1 MQAFRSEL
9 IEGLSAVPKSIS
21 PKWLYDA
28 KGSEL
33 FEDITQLPEY
43 YPTRQEMALLK
54 ATIPRWKQAIG
65 QNAVLVELGSGASE
79 KTRIVLDAVPEIKAY
94 VPLDISKTALE
105 QASASLRSDYAQ
117 IDIRPVLGDFS
128 NLPDLP
134 TDLPNGK
141 RVGFFPGSTIGNLE
155 REEARHLLKSSRRM
169 LGEGALF
176 ILGVDLIKEKDVLEA
191 AYDDAAGVTAEFNLN
206 LLERANR
213 ELGADFDTTA
223 FRHRAIWNDKHS
235 RMEMHL
241 EAVKPQTV
249 KLGDRSFAFEQGESL
264 HTESSRKFDRK
275 RVDDLAGETGWKIVE
290 WVESPAPSVGLTLL
304 EAC

>member
-43 YPTRQEMALLK
+43 YPTRQEMALLTS
-54 ATIPRWKQAIG
+54 TIPQWRQAIG
-65 QNAVLVELGSGASE
+65 EDAVLVELGSGASE
-79 KTRIVLDAVPEIKAY
+79 KTRIVLDAIPEIKAY

-105 QASASLRSDYAQ
+105 QASASLKSDYPQ
-117 IDIRPVLGDFS
+117 IDIRPVLGDFA

-134 TDLPNGK
+134 PDLPDGR

-155 REEARHLLKSSRRM
+155 REEARHLLESSRRM

-176 ILGVDLIKEKDVLEA
+176 ILGVDLIKDEDVLVA

-213 ELGADFDTTA
+213 ELGADFDITA
-223 FRHRAIWNDKHS
+223 FRHRAVWNDGQS

-241 EAVKPQTV
+241 EALRPQTV
-249 KLGDRSFAFEQGESL
+249 KLGDHEFAFEKGESL
-264 HTESSRKFDRK
+264 HTESSRKFDRR
-275 RVDDLAGETGWKIVE
+275 RVDDLAGEAGWKTVE
-290 WVESPAPSVGLTLL
+290 WVESPAPSVALALL